1 MTNLFQNSTVLVVE
15 DEEHNWFL
23 IKEFFELFDI
33 KTFWATNADRAM
45 HYFSQHEDISLV
57 LLDMKLPQVSG
68 YEIAPMIKTKRPEV
82 KILAQTAYAQPE
94 DEERCYNV
102 GCDGYISKPFSIP
115 ELENA
120 IVKVMNL
127 PQESVN
133 KA

>member
-1 MTNLFQNSTVLVVE
+1 
-15 DEEHNWFL
+15 
-23 IKEFFELFDI
+23 
-33 KTFWATNADRAM
+33 M